1 MSGFGLDTLV
11 IDSDTSAEARVP
23 NRNIWN
29 DARTEGSVIILSPEE
44 LQNHEFRRTSLTTQN
59 SLNTSANLVLTRFIC
74 FIGGESASVVNLKV
88 VR

>member
-11 IDSDTSAEARVP
+11 INSDTSAEARVS

-44 LQNHEFRRTSLTTQN
+44 LQNHEFRRTSLTTQYY
-59 SLNTSANLVLTRFIC
+59 LNTSANLVLTRFIC
-74 FIGGESASVVNLKV
+74 FIQVGGESVVNLKL
-88 VR
+88 